1 MRILLNR
8 LFGFLHRGSMET
20 DLADEIAFHLQSAI
34 DENIRRGMSPEH
46 ARRAALRSFGGI
58 TRTAETYRET
68 RSLPALETILY
79 DLRYAFRILRQSP
92 GFTTV
97 AVLSLALGIGANTA
111 IFSLL
116 NAVVLRT
123 LPVPQPD
130 RLVQLVYTGPSDW
143 NPYFDYPQ
151 FEHLQRHS
159 QSLSGLFA
167 ANYVGRAN
175 IVFHNVS
182 ELGQA
187 ITVGGNA
194 FSVLGVTP
202 QAGRFFTP
210 DEDRPDTAV
219 AVLSDS
225 CWRNRFGADRAII
238 GAPVTINQRPFTI
251 VGITPPDFAG
261 LAAGSTVDIWLPLH
275 ALDRLQP
282 RPNRW
287 TQPFTS
293 WLTVIGRL
301 RPGVSASQAQAELD
315 TLHRQVLDSQLAA
328 AEQPGENL
336 QRFVRASHL
345 EVRSAA
351 TGTSGGIGH
360 QYGLPLRILMWVT
373 GIVLLVACAN
383 VANLLLARASNRRR
397 EIAVRLSL
405 GAARGR
411 IVRQLLTENLLLGA
425 MGGAL
430 AFVLAWWGSLVLLRM
445 ILEGEAPLPIDMH
458 PDWRVFGFTAGV
470 SLLTGIL
477 FGLAP
482 ALRATRI
489 DPGPALKQG
498 SQSGAKSRRL
508 LDRTLVI
515 GQVALSLVLLTGAS
529 LFVRTLHN
537 LWTVNTGYDR
547 DNVLQFSVDAK
558 LAGYSAARSGA
569 VYQRIL
575 EKIQALPDVRGAGA
589 SIVRPL
595 DDQFD
600 LMDRVN
606 EIDGRALP
614 ERDSIHV
621 SWNAITPG
629 YFATLQT
636 PVLLGRDL
644 DPRDNAAAP
653 KVVIIN
659 ESMAARAFP
668 GQNPL
673 GHRIADATIVGVV
686 KDSLYSGARDR
697 LKPVLFYPMFQH
709 GPMQEFRWGF
719 VSYELRYRTGTD
731 LLALARREV
740 ASVDRNLP
748 VFRAKTLRVQTEQA
762 FLTERLLAML
772 STFFAGLALVLACLG
787 IYGLMA
793 YAVARRTAELGIRVA
808 LGARRAHVSW
818 LVLRETLALSLAG
831 IAAGIPLALY
841 ATRYARSLLFQIE
854 PADPVSLAVAVVLM
868 ILVAAL
874 AASLPIRRALKLDPM
889 TALRCE

>member
-1 MRILLNR
+1 MRIFLNR
-8 LFGFLHRGSMET
+8 LLGFLHRGSAEA
-20 DLADEIAFHLQSAI
+20 DLAAEIAFHLQSAI
-34 DENIRRGMSPEH
+34 DENIRRGMPPED

-58 TRTAETYRET
+58 TGTAETYRET
-68 RSLPALETILY
+68 RSLPALENVIH
-79 DLRYAFRILRQSP
+79 DLRYACRILRQSP

-123 LPVPQPD
+123 LAVPQPE
-130 RLVQLVYTGPSDW
+130 RLVQLVYTGPGDW

-159 QSLSGLFA
+159 QTLSGVFA
-167 ANYVGRAN
+167 ANYLGRAN
-175 IVFHNVS
+175 IVYHGVS
-182 ELGQA
+182 ELGQSLTA
-187 ITVGGNA
+187 GANT
-194 FSVLGVTP
+194 FSVLGVVP
-202 QAGRFFTP
+202 QAGRFFTR
-210 DEDRPDTAV
+210 DEDRSDTAV

-225 CWRNRFGADRAII
+225 CWRNRFGADPAIVG
-238 GAPVTINQRPFTI
+238 GAVTINQRPFTV
-251 VGITPPDFAG
+251 VGVTPANFPG
-261 LAAGSTVDIWLPLH
+261 LASGVTVDVWLPLH

-301 RPGVSASQAQAELD
+301 RPGVSAKQAQAELD
-315 TLHRQVLDSQLAA
+315 MLHRKVLDSQLAA
-328 AEQPGENL
+328 AEQPSEKL
-336 QRFVRASHL
+336 QQFVRASHL

-351 TGTSGGIGH
+351 TGTGGIGR
-360 QYGLPLRILMWVT
+360 QYALPLRILMWVT

-430 AFVLAWWGSLVLLRM
+430 AFVLAWWGSLVLVRM
-445 ILEGEAPLPIDMH
+445 IMEGETAVGIDMH

-470 SLLTGIL
+470 SLITGIL

-498 SQSGAKSRRL
+498 GHSGARSRRL
-508 LDRTLVI
+508 LDRVLVI
-515 GQVALSLVLLTGAS
+515 AQVALSLVLLTGAG

-537 LWTVNTGYDR
+537 LWTVKTGYDR

-558 LAGYSAARSGA
+558 L
-569 VYQRIL
+569 
-575 EKIQALPDVRGAGA
+575 EKMQGLPDVRSAGA

-600 LMDRVN
+600 LTDRVN
-606 EIDGRALP
+606 EIDGRALA
-614 ERDSIHV
+614 ERDSINV

-636 PVLLGRDL
+636 PVVLGRDL
-644 DPRDNAAAP
+644 DPRDNESAP
-653 KVVIIN
+653 KVVIVN
-659 ESMAARAFP
+659 ESMAARAFA
-668 GQNPL
+668 GQSPL
-673 GHRIADATIVGVV
+673 GHRIGDATVVGVV

-709 GPMQEFRWGF
+709 GADSEFRWAF
-719 VSYELRYRTGTD
+719 VSYELRYRTGSD
-731 LLALARREV
+731 LLAQARREV
-740 ASVDRNLP
+740 AAVDRNLP

-772 STFFAGLALVLACLG
+772 STFFGALALVLACLG

-793 YAVARRTAELGIRVA
+793 YAVARRTAEFGIRAA
-808 LGARRAHVSW
+808 LGAGRAHVMW
-818 LVLRETLALSLAG
+818 LVLRETLGLSLAG
-831 IAAGIPLALY
+831 IAAGIPLAMY

-854 PADPVSLAVAVVLM
+854 PADPVSLAMAVVLM
-868 ILVAAL
+868 VLVAGL
-874 AASLPIRRALKLDPM
+874 AASLPIRRALRLDPM

>member
-1 MRILLNR
+1 
-8 LFGFLHRGSMET
+8 
-20 DLADEIAFHLQSAI
+20 
-34 DENIRRGMSPEH
+34 
-46 ARRAALRSFGGI
+46 
-58 TRTAETYRET
+58 
-68 RSLPALETILY
+68 
-79 DLRYAFRILRQSP
+79 
-92 GFTTV
+92 
-97 AVLSLALGIGANTA
+97 
-111 IFSLL
+111 
-116 NAVVLRT
+116 
-123 LPVPQPD
+123 
-130 RLVQLVYTGPSDW
+130 
-143 NPYFDYPQ
+143 
-151 FEHLQRHS
+151 
-159 QSLSGLFA
+159 
-167 ANYVGRAN
+167 
-175 IVFHNVS
+175 
-182 ELGQA
+182 
-187 ITVGGNA
+187 
-194 FSVLGVTP
+194 
-202 QAGRFFTP
+202 
-210 DEDRPDTAV
+210 
-219 AVLSDS
+219 
-225 CWRNRFGADRAII
+225 
-238 GAPVTINQRPFTI
+238 
-251 VGITPPDFAG
+251 
-261 LAAGSTVDIWLPLH
+261 
-275 ALDRLQP
+275 
-282 RPNRW
+282 
-287 TQPFTS
+287 
-293 WLTVIGRL
+293 
-301 RPGVSASQAQAELD
+301 
-315 TLHRQVLDSQLAA
+315 VLDSQLAA

-373 GIVLLVACAN
+373 VIVLLVACAN

-411 IVRQLLTENLLLGA
+411 IVRQLLTENLLLGG
-425 MGGAL
+425 MGGAF
-430 AFVLAWWGSLVLLRM
+430 AFVLAWWGSVVLLRM
-445 ILEGEAPLPIDMH
+445 ILEGQAPLPIDMH

-470 SLLTGIL
+470 SLLTGVL

-498 SQSGAKSRRL
+498 SLSAAKSRRL
-508 LDRTLVI
+508 LDRALVI

-575 EKIQALPDVRGAGA
+575 EKMQALPDVRGAGA

-644 DPRDNAAAP
+644 DPRDNESAP
-653 KVVIIN
+653 KVVIVN

-673 GHRIADATIVGVV
+673 GHRIGEATIVGVV
-686 KDSLYSGARDR
+686 RDSLYSGARDR

-709 GPMQEFRWGF
+709 GRMQEFRWGF

-772 STFFAGLALVLACLG
+772 STFFGGLALVLACLG

-808 LGARRAHVSW
+808 LGARRAHVTW

-854 PADPVSLAVAVVLM
+854 PADPASLAVAVVLM